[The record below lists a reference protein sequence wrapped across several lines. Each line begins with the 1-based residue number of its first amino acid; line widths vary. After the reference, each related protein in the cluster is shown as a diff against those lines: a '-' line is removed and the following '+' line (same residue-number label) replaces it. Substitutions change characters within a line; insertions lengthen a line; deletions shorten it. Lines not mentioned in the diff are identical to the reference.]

1 MAGLLDNVQEVFK
14 FSQDEF
20 INYEMDFEKPF
31 LLTKKLY
38 AVVDGNILMD
48 RSYLK

>member
-1 MAGLLDNVQEVFK
+1 
-14 FSQDEF
+14 
-20 INYEMDFEKPF
+20 MDLEKPL